1 MFFIYIFYKCNDGKM
16 VILENN
22 YVLIKLDIVEI
33 DIIIMIFKVME
44 IMVNFNMNYFEV
56 YVIIWL

>member
-33 DIIIMIFKVME
+33 DIIIMIFKV
-44 IMVNFNMNYFEV
+44 I
-56 YVIIWL
+56 VILIWIFLKCMLLYGYEF